1 MKRDRLTT
9 SSGRSSG
16 LVSRQFRFPGVRV
29 GKPLAFCVLAIPL
42 VLLGVDVWREFQL
55 PGSGLGPDPGEEVVH
70 HLGTWG
76 LRTLLLTLAVSP
88 ASRLLKR
95 PQLVRYRRMVGLWAF
110 TYLVLHFLS
119 YFWLLGGFAVGV
131 AIDGRRLGFAE
142 ALIMDI
148 YKRPYIT
155 AGFLA
160 LVLLTP
166 LAVTSTRGWQRRLRR
181 RWKTLHRLVYPAA
194 IGAWTHLLWLS
205 KGSFMDP
212 FVYGL
217 VLVVLFG
224 ERIAVRIRKQ
234 GTGRAAAA
242 K

>member
-1 MKRDRLTT
+1 MKRDRVTT
-9 SSGRSSG
+9 SSGRLSG
-16 LVSRQFRFPGVRV
+16 LVPRQLRFPGVRV
-29 GKPLAFCVLAIPL
+29 GKPLTFGVLAIPL
-42 VLLGVDVWREFQL
+42 VVLGVDVWREFQL

-160 LVLLTP
+160 LVLLIP